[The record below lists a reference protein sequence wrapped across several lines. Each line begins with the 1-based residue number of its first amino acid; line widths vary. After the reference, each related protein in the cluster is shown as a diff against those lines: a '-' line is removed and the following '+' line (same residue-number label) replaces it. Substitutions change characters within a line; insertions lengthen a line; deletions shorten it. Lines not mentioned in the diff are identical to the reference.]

1 MISTTSS
8 GISYKMGDIYT
19 LYAGAD
25 GMLLC
30 INGTFT
36 IGKMKSHLSR
46 NFFFLTDPHY
56 DFRDVGQCMK

>member
-1 MISTTSS
+1 
-8 GISYKMGDIYT
+8 MGDIYT